1 MIRAPFRHPALNR
14 ALLAVGLVAALVLAL
29 AGASVLPVQ
38 QPAAGAAPD
47 DDRARVGLVCPVVP
61 GASEATAVAAGS
73 PQAELAQAA
82 LAAPERTTA
91 IAGTLAVLSGGSD
104 PLIVSAPR
112 QDEAS
117 ASSRAATEAGEAR
130 GLSMVSCGRAATTSW
145 FVGVR
150 SGPDAVAEVELIN
163 ADAQDASVDITV
175 YGPEGRVNSPGSRG
189 LIVDAHSRRVVP
201 LGPVFSLDQPV
212 SLKVATSSGRVAAVV
227 KQLLRADGQPAGAD
241 WLPASAEPATT
252 VVVPGVPAGT
262 GGRDLVVV
270 NPEERTASV
279 ALQVLGADGPTAVPG
294 FETIDLP
301 PQTSRSIPL
310 SGALAESAAGLLL
323 RSEQPVTAS
332 VLSGNGG
339 AAGAQEFSS
348 QVATTALSGAGVL
361 ALSAGRAVTPAL
373 QLSNAGQQPT
383 RARVTVTG
391 ADGKELLSRS
401 VEVAGLAQARVALP
415 RVTDALVRVE
425 PETPGALHVSVAVRV
440 RLNDLVGTASLA
452 LTSGAAAASLP
463 PIRHDPRVGG

>member
-1 MIRAPFRHPALNR
+1 MNAAALRR
-14 ALLAVGLVAALVLAL
+14 ALLAIGLVTAVVLAL
-29 AGASVLPVQ
+29 AAASVVPVQ
-38 QPAAGAAPD
+38 RPSTTAAPD

-73 PQAELAQAA
+73 PQAALARAA

-91 IAGTLAVLSGGSD
+91 IDGTLAVLSGRTD

-112 QDEAS
+112 QDELS
-117 ASSRAATEAGEAR
+117 ASSRASSEAGEDR
-130 GLSMVSCGRAATTSW
+130 GLSMVSCDRVATTAW
-145 FVGVR
+145 FAGIG
-150 SGPDAVAEVELIN
+150 SGTDAIAEVELIN

-201 LGPVFSLDQPV
+201 LGPVFSQEHPV

-227 KQLLRADGQPAGAD
+227 KQRLRADGQPAGAD
-241 WLPASAEPATT
+241 WLPAAAEPATT

-270 NPEERTASV
+270 NPGERTASV

-310 SGALAESAAGLLL
+310 SGALAESPAGLLL
-323 RSEQPVTAS
+323 SSEQPVTGA

-339 AAGAQEFSS
+339 ASGAQDFST
-348 QVATTALSGAGVL
+348 QVATTALSGPGVL

-373 QLSNAGQQPT
+373 YVSNAGQQPT
-383 RARVTVTG
+383 RVTVTVTD

-401 VEVAGLAQARVALP
+401 VEVASEAQARVALP
-415 RVTDALVRVE
+415 RVTDALVRLE
-425 PETPGALHVSVAVRV
+425 PQTPGVLHASVAVRA

-452 LTSGAAAASLP
+452 VSSGAAAASLP